1 MNRGSMAVTIR
12 DVAKHADVSVATVS
26 RALRGHTSVSLS
38 TKERVERSASE
49 LGYSLPY
56 RTEVHTTR
64 RNLRVAVVMPYIGR
78 WYFSRIL
85 EGIESVL
92 GDREGGLL
100 VVRPFDRQG
109 RRRNLLD
116 LLEPGDVDSAIL
128 VSLAV
133 SEEEVQGL
141 RDRKIGLSLLGTSHP
156 LVPHVRI
163 DDIAASRAQTE
174 YLISLGH
181 TRIGHVTVT
190 DFSSILTAVNKDRR
204 QGFLDAINAAGIQH
218 DEALEVSTDYS
229 IRGAQN
235 AVEKLL
241 SLDNPPTA
249 IVAESDEL
257 AFGVIVAARSHGLR
271 VPEDLSVIGIDDHDE
286 SEAWNLT
293 TVAQPVSS
301 LGEVSAWQAISRSEA
316 PGAVVMPTTVIV
328 RGSTMALD
336 ISYLNTGH

>member
-1 MNRGSMAVTIR
+1 MAVTIR

-26 RALRGHTSVSLS
+26 RALRGHSSVSVA
-38 TKERVERSASE
+38 TRERVERSASE
-49 LGYSLPY
+49 LNYTLPF
-56 RTEVHTTR
+56 RSEVHTTR
-64 RNLRVAVVMPYIGR
+64 RNLRVAVVLPYIGR

-85 EGIESVL
+85 EGVESVL
-92 GDREGGLL
+92 GDREGDLL

-116 LLEPGDVDSAIL
+116 LLEPGDVDAAIL

-133 SEEEVQGL
+133 SEEEVTGL
-141 RDRKIGLSLLGTSHP
+141 RERKIGLSLLGTSHP

-163 DDIAASRAQTE
+163 DDIATSKAQTD

-181 TRIGHVTVT
+181 TRIGHVTVS
-190 DFSSILTAVNKDRR
+190 DFASILTAVNSDRR
-204 QGFLDAINAAGIQH
+204 KGFIEALDAAGIEH
-218 DEALEVSTDYS
+218 DEALEVSTDFS

-235 AVEKLL
+235 AVEKLFSL
-241 SLDNPPTA
+241 SNPPTA

-301 LGEVSAWQAISRSEA
+301 LGEIAAWQAISRSEA
-316 PGAVVMPTTVIV
+316 PGAVVMPTSIIV
-328 RGSTMALD
+328 RGTTMALKV
-336 ISYLNTGH
+336 GE

>member
-1 MNRGSMAVTIR
+1 MGVTIR

-26 RALRGHTSVSLS
+26 RALRGHSSVSHA
-38 TKERVERSASE
+38 TRERVERSAEE
-49 LGYSLPY
+49 LSYSLPF
-56 RTEVHTTR
+56 RTEIHTTR
-64 RNLRVAVVMPYIGR
+64 RNLRVAVVLPYIGR
-78 WYFSRIL
+78 WYFSRVL

-92 GDREGGLL
+92 GDREGDLL

-116 LLEPGDVDSAIL
+116 LLEPGDVDAAIL
-128 VSLAV
+128 VSLPA
-133 SEEEVQGL
+133 SEEEVTGL
-141 RDRKIGLSLLGTSHP
+141 RERKIGLSLLGTSHP

-163 DDIAASRAQTE
+163 DDVAASRAQTE

-181 TRIGHVTVT
+181 TRIGHVKIT
-190 DFSSILTAVNKDRR
+190 DFESIHTAVNEDRR
-204 QGFLDAINAAGIQH
+204 KGFVSALIAAGIEP
-218 DEALEVSTDYS
+218 DATLEVSTDFS

-235 AVEKLL
+235 AVEKLF
-241 SLDNPPTA
+241 SSKNPPTA

-286 SEAWNLT
+286 AEAWNLT

-301 LGEVSAWQAISRSEA
+301 LGEVAAWQAISRSES
-316 PGAVVMPTTVIV
+316 PGAVVMPTSIIV
-328 RGSTMALD
+328 RGSTMALEK
-336 ISYLNTGH
+336 